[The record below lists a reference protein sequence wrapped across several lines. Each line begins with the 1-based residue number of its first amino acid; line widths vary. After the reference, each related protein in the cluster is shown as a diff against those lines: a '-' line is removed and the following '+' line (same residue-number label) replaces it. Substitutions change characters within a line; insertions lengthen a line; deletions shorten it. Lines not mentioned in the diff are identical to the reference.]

1 MAGARVRSFAAVA
14 IVAVVGFSL
23 TGCSKSNK
31 SKTTAPNVTAPSQAA
46 QGNGGAGSAGASAP
60 AGGGGGD
67 SAAAGDNTLL
77 ANGPAC
83 KIVTAADIQAAV
95 GMPLGN
101 ITGDISG
108 GPQGATNYHAC
119 TWTKDAPGL
128 ARPSTSSTEPTP
140 QRRPSSPR
148 TRRGTPT
155 WRASCR
161 AARRPSRTCQSATAA
176 TSSLDRWRGDDVI
189 TFTKGQQLIQVA
201 RLPRSAR
208 RSADA
213 RAEGRREALTRSRL
227 MTPGMAAHGLQSNMC
242 SISWLT

>member
-1 MAGARVRSFAAVA
+1 MARARTRSFTAVA
-14 IVAVVGFSL
+14 IVAIVGLSL
-23 TGCSKSNK
+23 TACSKSNK

-60 AGGGGGD
+60 AGGGGD

-119 TWTKDAPGL
+119 TWTKDASGTGAAVDIEYGTYSSASAQLASQKARDTDMASQLPGGSETVKDVSIGDGGYDL
-128 ARPSTSSTEPTP
+128 NSTA
-140 QRRPSSPR
+140 
-148 TRRGTPT
+148 G
-155 WRASCR
+155 A
-161 AARRPSRTCQSATAA
+161 
-176 TSSLDRWRGDDVI
+176 DDVI
-189 TFTKGQQLIQVA
+189 TFTKGQQLIQVHVSHGVPGA
-201 RLPRSAR
+201 
-208 RSADA
+208 
-213 RAEGRREALTRSRL
+213 ALTLAQKVASKL
-227 MTPGMAAHGLQSNMC
+227 
-242 SISWLT
+242 

>member
-119 TWTKDAPGL
+119 TWTKDASGTGAAVDIEYGTYSSASAQLTSDKARDTDMASQLPGGSETVKDVSVGDGGYDL
-128 ARPSTSSTEPTP
+128 NSTA
-140 QRRPSSPR
+140 
-148 TRRGTPT
+148 G
-155 WRASCR
+155 A
-161 AARRPSRTCQSATAA
+161 
-176 TSSLDRWRGDDVI
+176 DDVI
-189 TFTKGQQLIQVA
+189 TFTKGQQLIQVHVSHGVPGA
-201 RLPRSAR
+201 
-208 RSADA
+208 
-213 RAEGRREALTRSRL
+213 ALTLAQKVASKL
-227 MTPGMAAHGLQSNMC
+227 
-242 SISWLT
+242 